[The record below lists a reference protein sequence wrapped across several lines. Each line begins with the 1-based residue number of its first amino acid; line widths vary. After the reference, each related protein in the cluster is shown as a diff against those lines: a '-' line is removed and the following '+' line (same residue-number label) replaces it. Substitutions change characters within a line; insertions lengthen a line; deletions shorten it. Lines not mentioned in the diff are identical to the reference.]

1 MKTIIAT
8 IGLMLAC
15 ICSRAESPVST
26 NELDVIE
33 AEFRYQFQHN
43 TSGAQ
48 TNAAVFF
55 IAMGRE
61 TTPPDEFLARFKD
74 VSTPVKASSE
84 SIRDDANG
92 SRITDAIT
100 GQVGL
105 LFTHSE
111 IHWITDTK
119 AEVICL
125 MAEANQSR
133 SVKRLTIE
141 LIDGRWVVT
150 KDELI
155 AIS

>member
-8 IGLMLAC
+8 LALVLAC
-15 ICSRAESPVST
+15 ICSRTESPAST

-48 TNAAVFF
+48 TNAAVYF
-55 IAMGRE
+55 IAIGKE
-61 TTPPDEFLARFKD
+61 TTPPKEFLARFID
-74 VSTPVKASSE
+74 VATPVKAASE

-100 GQVGL
+100 GHAGL

-111 IHWITDTK
+111 INWITDTK

-125 MAEANQSR
+125 MAEANLSR
-133 SVKRLTIE
+133 SVKRLTLE
-141 LIDGRWVVT
+141 FIDGRWVVT

>member
-1 MKTIIAT
+1 MKQIIAT
-8 IGLMLAC
+8 IALVIAC
-15 ICSRAESPVST
+15 IYSRAESRVST

-55 IAMGRE
+55 VALGKE
-61 TTPPDEFLARFKD
+61 TTPPNDFLDRFND
-74 VSTPVKASSE
+74 ISTPVKAASE
-84 SIRDDANG
+84 SVRDDANG
-92 SRITDAIT
+92 SRIIDAIT

-111 IHWITDTK
+111 INWITETK
-119 AEVICL
+119 AEVVCL

-141 LIDGRWVVT
+141 YIDGKWVVT
-150 KDELI
+150 QDVLL